1 MSFRSG
7 TPRDNETGEKAPLL
21 NGTEGRKGSV
31 SLLRESPISG
41 SSNLSGAS
49 LTGTEKKRRK
59 PFHHTSRS
67 SISQQGNIQAQE
79 PEEERVAAT
88 YQRYRYYSRL
98 GQNNTDH
105 FRIPDHVLP
114 SDLFLLIVPFNLVK
128 KDPGAKQSSI
138 ITIFSIWN
146 TMMGT
151 SLLSMPWALQQAGF
165 AMGLVLMLTMAALA
179 MYTCYRVIQSVER
192 LESSGKLIEFSDVCR
207 DYLGRWGEYISVF
220 FSLSALL
227 GAMIVYWVLMSNF
240 LYSTVTFIFEE
251 IKNVA
256 PTSNGTNHCP
266 GYPSVLCPGHH
277 INDTGYLTLGEIEDK
292 PSNFTPS
299 EVILFHKVWTETGTV
314 PLFLCILIIPLIHI
328 KSPTFF
334 TKFNSLGTLSV
345 AFLLVYICVT
355 ASHWKINVN
364 FDSSDHQN
372 YVELFSWNFPALS
385 GMLALGFF
393 IHNCVSSILRN
404 QSRPENNGRD
414 LTIAYCLVAGTY
426 TFVAV
431 IFYITFPCQKFC
443 ISDNFLKNFKQ
454 GDVFA
459 FTARLFLLF
468 QMVTLFPLLVYI
480 TRVQLMDQLFGN
492 AYPSWKHMV
501 VYNLILVCICCLFAI
516 FMPHIGKII
525 RYSGAFCG
533 MAYVF
538 TLPVVVYLLY
548 TKRQGNLRWYHIA
561 FHSLFVVV
569 GVANFISQFLVED

>member
-7 TPRDNETGEKAPLL
+7 TPRDYETGEKTPLL
-21 NGTEGRKGSV
+21 NDDEAVPRKGSV
-31 SLLRESPISG
+31 SLLRDSPISG

-59 PFHHTSRS
+59 PFHHASRP
-67 SISQQGNIQAQE
+67 SISNGNIQE
-79 PEEERVAAT
+79 PEEERVVAT

-98 GQNNTDH
+98 GANNTDH
-105 FRIPDHVLP
+105 FKIPDHVVP
-114 SDLFLLIVPFNLVK
+114 SDLFVLIVPFNLVK

-165 AMGLVLMLTMAALA
+165 AMGLGLMLFMAALA

-192 LESSGKLIEFSDVCR
+192 QESSGKLIEFSDVCR
-207 DYLGRWGEYISVF
+207 DYLGRWGEKISVF

-240 LYSTVTFIFEE
+240 LYSTVTFMFDEV
-251 IKNVA
+251 KNVV
-256 PTSNGTNHCP
+256 PEVNGTGGCP
-266 GYPSVLCPGHH
+266 GHSSVLCPGHH
-277 INDTGYLTLGEIEDK
+277 VNGTGYLVLGEVTDK
-292 PSNFTPS
+292 MSNSTPA
-299 EVILFHKVWTETGTV
+299 EVVLFHQVWTETGTV
-314 PLFLCILIIPLIHI
+314 PLFLCILILPLIHI

-355 ASHWKINVN
+355 ASRWGINID
-364 FDSSDHQN
+364 FDHPSSDN
-372 YVELFSWNFPALS
+372 YVELFHWSFPSMS
-385 GMLALGFF
+385 GMLALGYF
-393 IHNCVSSILRN
+393 IHNAVSSIMRN
-404 QSRPENNGRD
+404 QAHPENNGRD

-431 IFYITFPCQKFC
+431 LFYISFPCPKSC
-443 ISDNFLKNFKQ
+443 ISDNFLKNFHQ
-454 GDVFA
+454 GDVLA

-516 FMPHIGKII
+516 YIPHIGNII

-538 TLPVVVYLLY
+538 TLPVVIYLLY
-548 TKRQGNLRWYHIA
+548 TKRQGKLRWYHIA
-561 FHSLFVVV
+561 FHSLFIVV
-569 GVANFISQFLVED
+569 GVTNFISQFLV